1 MQLAKFFTKQKMMR
15 TVLWSLLPIYLFS
28 VYLFGWRVLLV
39 LAVSLV
45 TAFAGE
51 LFILRMISGDKAKV
65 SEAALVTAG
74 LFTLTLPPAVPLWI
88 VVVGT
93 LFGIIFGKAIFG
105 GFGKNVFNPALVGRA
120 FIYVSFPTQM
130 TMQWQKPFTGFPGGL
145 LRWSGAVDMA
155 TEVTPMIDK
164 TVNGISAS
172 PVNLLIGNIAG
183 SMGETSAILILAA
196 GAYLIYTKT
205 ASWKIMASVAGS
217 GLVFALLFQM
227 LGATEVDPLFA
238 LLSGGFLF
246 GTVFMATDPV
256 SAPMKDPA
264 KIIYGILIGFVTMV
278 IRTFSLFTEGMMF
291 AILIANSF
299 APLIDMNVKNWQAK
313 QKAKA
318 APASQKAAPPAAPAP
333 QSSVKEAK

>member
-1 MQLAKFFTKQKMMR
+1 MKQKMMR

-28 VYLFGWRVLLV
+28 IYLFGWRVLLV

-65 SEAALVTAG
+65 TEAAFVTAG
-74 LFTLTLPPAVPLWI
+74 LFTLTLPPTVPIWI

-105 GFGKNVFNPALVGRA
+105 GFAKNVFNPALVGRA
-120 FIYVSFPTQM
+120 FVYVSFPAQM
-130 TMQWQKPFTGFPGGL
+130 TMQWQKPFGGFPGGL
-145 LRWSGAVDMA
+145 LKWSGAVDMA
-155 TEVTPMIDK
+155 TEVTPMINMN
-164 TVNGISAS
+164 VNGIAAS
-172 PVNLLIGNIAG
+172 PLNLLIGNISG
-183 SMGETSAILILAA
+183 SMGETSAILIILA

-205 ASWKIMASVAGS
+205 ASWKIMTSVTAS
-217 GLVFALLFQM
+217 GLVFSLFFNM
-227 LGATEVDPLFA
+227 LGATNVNPLFT

-256 SAPMKDPA
+256 SAPMKDPG
-264 KIIYGILIGFVTMV
+264 KIIYGILIGFITIV

-291 AILIANSF
+291 AILIGNSF
-299 APLIDMNVKNWQAK
+299 APLINMNVKNWEAK
-313 QKAKA
+313 QKAK
-318 APASQKAAPPAAPAP
+318 KAALAAE
-333 QSSVKEAK
+333 QKEAI

>member
-1 MQLAKFFTKQKMMR
+1 MQIMKYLTKQKMMR

-28 VYLFGWRVLLV
+28 IYLFGWRVLLV

-45 TAFAGE
+45 SAFAGE
-51 LFILRMISGDKAKV
+51 LFIMRMISGDKAKV
-65 SEAALVTAG
+65 SEAALVTAA
-74 LFTLTLPPAVPLWI
+74 LLTLTLPPTVPLWI
-88 VVVGT
+88 VVVAT

-120 FIYVSFPTQM
+120 FVYVSFPNEM
-130 TMQWQKPFTGFPGGL
+130 TMLWQKPFTGFPGGFG
-145 LRWSGAVDMA
+145 RWSGAVDMA
-155 TEVTPMIDK
+155 TSVTPMIDR
-164 TVNGISAS
+164 TANGIITS
-172 PVNLLIGNIAG
+172 PVNLFIGNISG
-183 SMGETSAILILAA
+183 SVGETSAALILLA

-217 GLVFALLFQM
+217 GIVFTLLFQM
-227 LGATEVDPLFA
+227 LGASEVDPLFA

-264 KIIYGILIGFVTMV
+264 KIAYGILIGFVTVV

-299 APLIDMNVKNWQAK
+299 APLIDLNVKNWQAK
-313 QKAKA
+313 QKAKTEPQKVAVPAA
-318 APASQKAAPPAAPAP
+318 APTPD
-333 QSSVKEAK
+333 SSVKEAK